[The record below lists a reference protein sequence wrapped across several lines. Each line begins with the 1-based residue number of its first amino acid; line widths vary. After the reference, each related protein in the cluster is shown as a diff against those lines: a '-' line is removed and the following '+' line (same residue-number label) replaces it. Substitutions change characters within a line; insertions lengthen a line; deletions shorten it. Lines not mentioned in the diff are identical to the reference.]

1 VELGEEP
8 HRSAVTDAPP
18 HPREVFDWAG
28 DEAHERAFLDALER
42 GRLHHAWLVVGLEGV
57 GKATFAYRAA
67 RRLLGA
73 RPEPGLGPLGA
84 APDDP
89 VSRQVFGRAHP
100 DLLAVQRDPEDGKSR
115 RGIPVEEARSL
126 PEFFAKS
133 PASAPYRV
141 AIIDTADDLNVFGAN
156 AVLKTLEEPP
166 ERGVLFLI
174 SHAPDGLLATIRSR
188 CRRLRVATPETGEA
202 TRWVAARADVGAADA
217 MRLLAMARGAPGGA
231 WRLGADGALAADKAA
246 RDLLASL
253 PSPDERAML
262 AIADSFRGPTGLAKF
277 QMFFNRLADQVHI
290 MATRRAAEGERGLA
304 LDRWA
309 EIWDELVVAPR
320 EAEAINLDRADLF
333 FTTLSRLKAIG

>member
-1 VELGEEP
+1 MTEAL
-8 HRSAVTDAPP
+8 P
-18 HPREVFDWAG
+18 HPRETFDWAG
-28 DEAHERAFLDALER
+28 DEAHERAFLDALDR
-42 GRLHHAWLVVGLEGV
+42 GRLHHAWLVIGPEGV

-73 RPEPGLGPLGA
+73 RPEPSLGPLGS

-89 VSRQVFGRAHP
+89 VCRQILGRAHP
-100 DLLAVQRDPEDGKSR
+100 DLIALQRDPEDGKSR
-115 RGIPVEEARSL
+115 RGIPVDEARAL

-141 AIIDTADDLNVFGAN
+141 AIIDTADDLNNFGAN

-174 SHAPDGLLATIRSR
+174 SHAPGSLLATIRSR
-188 CRRLRVATPETGEA
+188 CRRLQVDVPETGRA
-202 TRWVAARADVGAADA
+202 ARWVAARAEVGAGDA
-217 MRLLAMARGAPGGA
+217 EKLLTMARGAPGGA
-231 WRLGADGALAADKAA
+231 WRLATDGALEADRLAH
-246 RDLLASL
+246 DLLAAL
-253 PSPDERAML
+253 PEPDERAML
-262 AIADSFRGPTGLAKF
+262 AIADSFRGPAGLAKF
-277 QMFFNRLADQVHI
+277 QLFFNLLADRVHV

-309 EIWDELVVAPR
+309 EVWDDLVAAPR

>member
-1 VELGEEP
+1 MTV
-8 HRSAVTDAPP
+8 APP
-18 HPREVFDWAG
+18 HPRETFDWAG

-42 GRLHHAWLVVGLEGV
+42 GRLHHAWLVVGPEGV

-73 RPEPGLGPLGA
+73 RAEPGLGPLGA

-89 VSRQVFGRAHP
+89 VSRQILGRAHP
-100 DLLAVQRDPEDGKSR
+100 DLLAIQRDPEDGKSR
-115 RGIPVEEARSL
+115 RNIPVEEARAL

-174 SHAPDGLLATIRSR
+174 SHAPGGLLATIRSR
-188 CRRLRVATPETGEA
+188 CRRLRVDTPEPGGA
-202 TRWVAARADVGAADA
+202 ARWVAARTGVGTGEAG
-217 MRLLAMARGAPGGA
+217 RLLDMARGAPGGA
-231 WRLGADGALAADKAA
+231 WRLAAEGALEADKLAH
-246 RDLLASL
+246 DLLAAL
-253 PSPDERAML
+253 PAPDERAML
-262 AIADSFRGPTGLAKF
+262 TIAEGFRGPAGLAKF
-277 QMFFNRLADQVHI
+277 QLFFNRLADQVHV
-290 MATRRAAEGERGLA
+290 MAAQRAAAGERSLV

-309 EIWDELVVAPR
+309 EIWDDLVAAPR
-320 EAEAINLDRADLF
+320 DAEAINLDRADLF
-333 FTTLSRLKAIG
+333 FTTLSRLKALG

>member
-1 VELGEEP
+1 MTEAI
-8 HRSAVTDAPP
+8 S
-18 HPREVFDWAG
+18 HPRETFDWAG

-42 GRLHHAWLVVGLEGV
+42 GRLHHAWLVVGAEGM

-73 RPEPGLGPLGA
+73 RPEPSLGPLGS

-89 VSRQVFGRAHP
+89 VSRQVLGRAHP
-100 DLLAVQRDPEDGKSR
+100 DLMALQRDPEDGKSR
-115 RGIPVEEARSL
+115 RGIPVDEARAL

-141 AIIDTADDLNVFGAN
+141 AIIDTADDLNNFGAN

-174 SHAPDGLLATIRSR
+174 SHAPGGLLATLRSR
-188 CRRLRVATPETGEA
+188 CRRLRLETPEPGRA
-202 TRWVAARADVGAADA
+202 TRWVAARAEVGGADA
-217 MRLLAMARGAPGGA
+217 ERLLSMARGAPGGA
-231 WRLGADGALAADKAA
+231 WRLAAEGALEADRLAH
-246 RDLLASL
+246 DLLAAL
-253 PSPDERAML
+253 PEPDDRAML
-262 AIADSFRGPTGLAKF
+262 AIADGFRGSAGLAKF
-277 QMFFNRLADQVHI
+277 QLFFNRLADQVHA
-290 MATRRAAEGERGLA
+290 MATRRAAEGERDLA

-309 EIWDELVVAPR
+309 EIWDDLVSAPG

-333 FTTLSRLKAIG
+333 FTTLSRLKAIGRA

>member
-1 VELGEEP
+1 MTG
-8 HRSAVTDAPP
+8 AAP
-18 HPREVFDWAG
+18 HPRETFDWAG
-28 DEAHERAFLDALER
+28 DEAHEHAFLDALAR
-42 GRLHHAWLVVGLEGV
+42 GRLHHAWLVAGPEGV

-73 RPEPGLGPLGA
+73 LAEPDLGPLGA

-89 VSRQVFGRAHP
+89 VSRQILGRAHP
-100 DLLAVQRDPEDGKSR
+100 DLLVIQRDPEDGKNR
-115 RGIPVEEARSL
+115 RNIPVEEARAL
-126 PEFFAKS
+126 PEFFSKS

-141 AIIDTADDLNVFGAN
+141 AIIDTAVDLNNFGAN

-174 SHAPDGLLATIRSR
+174 SHAPGGLLATIRSR
-188 CRRLRVATPETGEA
+188 CRRLRLDTPEPA
-202 TRWVAARADVGAADA
+202 AAADWVAARAEVRHRDA
-217 MRLLAMARGAPGGA
+217 ERLLAMAPGAPGGA
-231 WRLGADGALAADKAA
+231 WRLGAEGALEADRLAH
-246 RDLLASL
+246 DLLAAL

-262 AIADSFRGPTGLAKF
+262 AIAEGFRGPAGLAKF
-277 QMFFNRLADQVHI
+277 QLFFNRLADQVHA

-309 EIWDELVVAPR
+309 EIWEDLVVAPR

-333 FTTLSRLKAIG
+333 FTTLSRLKAIA

>member
-1 VELGEEP
+1 VELGEKP
-8 HRSAVTDAPP
+8 HRAAVTQAPP
-18 HPREVFDWAG
+18 HPRETFDWAG
-28 DEAHERAFLDALER
+28 EEAHERAFLDALER
-42 GRLHHAWLVVGLEGV
+42 GRLHHAWLIVGHEGV

-73 RPEPGLGPLGA
+73 RREPSLGPLGA
-84 APDDP
+84 PPDDP

-100 DLLAVQRDPEDGKSR
+100 DLLVIQRDPEDGKSR
-115 RGIPVEEARSL
+115 RGIPVEEARAL

-174 SHAPDGLLATIRSR
+174 SHAPGGLLATIRSR
-188 CRRLRVATPETGEA
+188 CRRLRLEPPEPGGA
-202 TRWVAARADVGAADA
+202 ARWVAARADVKTADA
-217 MRLLAMARGAPGGA
+217 ERLLAMARGAPGGA
-231 WRLGADGALAADKAA
+231 WRLAAQGALEADKLAHN
-246 RDLLASL
+246 LLAAL
-253 PSPDERAML
+253 PTPDERAML
-262 AIADSFRGPTGLAKF
+262 AIAEGFRGPAGLAKF
-277 QMFFNRLADQVHI
+277 QLFFNRLADQVH
-290 MATRRAAEGERGLA
+290 ATAARRAAEGERGLA
-304 LDRWA
+304 LDRWT

-333 FTTLSRLKAIG
+333 FTALARLKAIA